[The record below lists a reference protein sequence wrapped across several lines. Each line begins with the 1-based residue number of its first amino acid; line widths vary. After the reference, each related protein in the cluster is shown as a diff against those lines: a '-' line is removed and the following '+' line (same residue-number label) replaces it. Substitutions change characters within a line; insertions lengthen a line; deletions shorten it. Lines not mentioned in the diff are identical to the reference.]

1 MATPSQIFYESLKTE
16 ATKKAYKLWLEQFF
30 EYAHEDYDSII
41 KLEPNKI
48 KQTIKDY
55 VIHKKESTRRIG
67 VPSPNS
73 YNAIMTPI
81 QSFLEMNEIEFS
93 WKTIKNLY
101 PQKIPTSNQLPYT
114 DEDIIEILGAT
125 TSRRNKAFI
134 HFLASTGVRVGA
146 TPEIRIEDVKG
157 IEDGAVVSI
166 YRDTTEEYRTC
177 LTPEAYASLKK
188 YLEQRID
195 RNPDSVLFTRK
206 NNLTPL
212 TSASAQDIVRN
223 VRKQA
228 KLSMDNGRKTRRGK
242 SQNHAFRKRF
252 EITLASCDLQQRFI
266 DYMQGHFSGNSKAYF
281 NGVSDEQL
289 YAQFKRAIPS
299 LTLDKSEKI
308 ESEKNEEIRIINETN
323 KSELKEKLESQDEI
337 IQQMMVS
344 LASTRYMVYEKMYG
358 ECFGGTDPDLEKL
371 AQLMTNGE
379 ILDWNTFIPIV
390 QRKKDWTIPMGS
402 KSQEMLRNSKQKREI
417 KELIKELHSKGDFE
431 ETIERLREMLDELD

>member
-41 KLEPNKI
+41 LLEPNKI
-48 KQTIKDY
+48 KQIIKDY
-55 VIHKKESTRRIG
+55 VIHKKETTRRTG

-73 YNAIMTPI
+73 YNAMMTPI
-81 QSFLEMNEIEFS
+81 QSFLEINEIEFS

-114 DEDIIEILGAT
+114 DEDIREILAAT
-125 TSRRNKAFI
+125 TSKRNKAFI
-134 HFLASTGVRVGA
+134 HFLASTGVRVGS
-146 TPEIRIEDVKG
+146 TPKIKIEDVKG
-157 IEDGAVVSI
+157 IEDGAVVTI

-177 LTPEAYASLKK
+177 LTPEAHSSLKK
-188 YLEQRID
+188 YLEQRVE
-195 RNPDSVLFTRK
+195 REPDSVLFTRK

-212 TSASAQDIVRN
+212 TSTSAQDIVRN

-228 KLSMDNGRKTRRGK
+228 KLSIDNGRKSKRGK

-289 YAQFKRAIPS
+289 YAQFKRAIPT
-299 LTLDKSEKI
+299 LTLDKTEKI
-308 ESEKNEEIRIINETN
+308 EAEKNEEIRIINETN

-337 IQQMMVS
+337 MQKMMVS
-344 LASTRYMVYEKMYG
+344 LASTKYMMYEKMYA
-358 ECFGGTDPDLEKL
+358 ECFGGKTPDLEKL
-371 AQLMTNGE
+371 SKLMSNEE
-379 ILDWNTFIPIV
+379 IIDWNSIIPIV
-390 QRKKDWTIPMGS
+390 QRKADWAINIGT
-402 KSQEMLRNSKQKREI
+402 KSNQMLRDSKLKKEINEMIEEAKEKNSFEIVKQL
-417 KELIKELHSKGDFE
+417 KELLEDI
-431 ETIERLREMLDELD
+431 